1 MSNEVK
7 TYLVNDERL
16 KVEDEIE
23 MAVKN
28 GPQSCITQ
36 YYQQTSNSS
45 SSIMFNV
52 NVPSENTLVSQ
63 KIQIDAVLNMY
74 FEVTADI
81 AANTTLALAPSA
93 FPLNT
98 CINSASMTINN
109 CSVSVSSQD
118 VQERIK
124 KLLHPG
130 FLAKEQAM
138 TAYLPDLYF
147 GSTQELTNQQDDPSS
162 AYAGVKEGNKYGVVP
177 RSASRMEVSKIVNG
191 VTTPLNQGT
200 TGADAIPASVAG
212 ATSYIY
218 VKMYVRESILGMPGL
233 SLSED
238 GSFVGVNNMEFNINL
253 NDCKRIF
260 TSASAT
266 FGGANWLPG
275 VPETNNNLCS
285 NDSAVVMKYYSLPP
299 SEYSKM
305 NVKCV
310 TPYNEFV
317 SYKTV
322 GTATVANTTFPAT
335 ATSNNIQLRQ
345 IPDKLMICIE
355 PTPSSRVYQY
365 SNALTFP
372 ISKVQITLNNRS
384 NLLAELKEEDLFEM
398 SRRNGSL
405 QSFSEYRG
413 TNREIHGNL
422 NTSLGPVVII
432 DPVRDLQLDSYLS
445 SGSIG
450 AFNLQV
456 TVIYRNIER
465 PTSAPVIANIVPQLN
480 IIASYGGVLVTQQG
494 STVSTS
500 GLLTK
505 MSVLETKDKGSASA
519 DVDADEAMAMSGG
532 IVSKG
537 LSQLGQVLRKKG
549 KDKAKSMASKAVS
562 KGADMLQNKISGAG
576 NPSSYNYSGGSF
588 YS

>member
-7 TYLVNDERL
+7 TFLVNDERL
-16 KVEDEIE
+16 KVENDIE

-28 GPQSCITQ
+28 GPQSSITQ

-45 SSIMFNV
+45 SSVMFNI

-63 KIQIDAVLNMY
+63 KIQFDAVLNMY

-81 AANTTLALAPSA
+81 AVATNLAFAPSA

-109 CSVSVSSQD
+109 CSVSVSTQD
-118 VQERIK
+118 VGERIK
-124 KLLHPG
+124 KLLNPG

-138 TAYLPDLYF
+138 TAYLPDLYY
-147 GSTQELTNQQDDPSS
+147 GATQELTNQQATSS
-162 AYAGVKEGNKYGVVP
+162 SSYAGVKEGNKYGVVP
-177 RSASRMEVSKIVNG
+177 RSASRMEVYKVVGG

-200 TGADAIPASVAG
+200 SGAAIIPASVAG

-238 GSFVGVNNMEFNINL
+238 GSFVGVNNIEFNINL

-260 TSASAT
+260 TSSSAL
-266 FGGANWLPG
+266 FGGASWVPG
-275 VPETNNNLCS
+275 VPETNNNLFS
-285 NDSAVVMKYYSLPP
+285 NDSAAVLKYYSLPA

-322 GTATVANTTFPAT
+322 GSAAVGNTSFPAT

-355 PTPSSRVYQY
+355 PTPSSRIYQY

-372 ISKVQITLNNRS
+372 ISKIQITLNNRS

-405 QSFSEYRG
+405 QSYSEYRG
-413 TNREIHGNL
+413 TNREVHGNL

-465 PTSAPVIANIVPQLN
+465 STAAAIANIVPQLN

-505 MSVLETKDKGSASA
+505 MTVLETKDKGSASA

-562 KGADMLQNKISGAG
+562 KGADMLQSKISGAG
-576 NPSSYNYSGGSF
+576 NPSSYNYSGGSY

>member
-28 GPQSCITQ
+28 GPQSSITQ

-63 KIQIDAVLNMY
+63 KIQFDAILNMY

-81 AANTTLALAPSA
+81 AADTNLAFSPSA

-118 VQERIK
+118 VQERLK
-124 KLLHPG
+124 KLLNPG

-138 TAYLPDLYF
+138 TAYLPDLYY
-147 GSTQELTNQQDDPSS
+147 GATQELTNQQGTPSS
-162 AYAGVKEGNKYGVVP
+162 SYAGIKEGNKYGVVP
-177 RSASRMEVSKIVNG
+177 RSASRMEVYKVVNG
-191 VTTPLNQGT
+191 VTTPLNLGT
-200 TGADAIPASVAG
+200 SGAAVIPASVAG

-238 GSFVGVNNMEFNINL
+238 GSFVGVNNIEFNINL

-260 TSASAT
+260 TSASAL
-266 FGGANWLPG
+266 FGGANWVPG

-322 GTATVANTTFPAT
+322 GTATVANTAFPAT

-345 IPDKLMICIE
+345 IPDKLMILIE

-405 QSFSEYRG
+405 QSYSEYRG
-413 TNREIHGNL
+413 TNREVHGNL

-465 PTSAPVIANIVPQLN
+465 STAGTIANIVPQLN
-480 IIASYGGVLVTQQG
+480 IISSYGGVLVTQQG

-505 MSVLETKDKGSASA
+505 MTVLQTKDKGSASA
-519 DVDADEAMAMSGG
+519 DVDADEAMALSGG

-549 KDKAKSMASKAVS
+549 KDKAKSLASKAVS
-562 KGADMLQNKISGAG
+562 KGADLLQSKISGAG
-576 NPSSYNYSGGSF
+576 NPSSYNYSGGSY

>member
-74 FEVTADI
+74 FEVAADI
-81 AANTTLALAPSA
+81 GANTTLAFSPSA

-124 KLLHPG
+124 KLLNPG

-147 GSTQELTNQQDDPSS
+147 GATQELTNQQVTQSS
-162 AYAGVKEGNKYGVVP
+162 SYAGVKQGNKYGVVP
-177 RSASRMEVSKIVNG
+177 RSACRMEVYKVVNG
-191 VTTPLNQGT
+191 VTTNLDQGIT
-200 TGADAIPASVAG
+200 TAIPASVPG

-238 GSFVGVNNMEFNINL
+238 GSFVGVNNMEFNINF

-260 TSASAT
+260 TTSSEL
-266 FGGANWLPG
+266 FGPANWLPG

-322 GTATVANTTFPAT
+322 GTATVANTAFPAT

-405 QSFSEYRG
+405 QSYSEYRG
-413 TNREIHGNL
+413 TNREVHGNL

-465 PTSAPVIANIVPQLN
+465 PEALVVANFVPQLN

-505 MSVLETKDKGSASA
+505 MTVLETKDKGSASA
-519 DVDADEAMAMSGG
+519 DVDADEAMALSGG

>member
-28 GPQSCITQ
+28 GPQSSITQ

-45 SSIMFNV
+45 SSIMFNI

-74 FEVTADI
+74 FEVTNDI
-81 AANTTLALAPSA
+81 PAAHPLAFCPSA

-98 CINSASMTINN
+98 CINSAAMTINN

-124 KLLHPG
+124 KLLNPG

-147 GSTQELTNQQDDPSS
+147 GATQELTNEQATSS
-162 AYAGVKEGNKYGVVP
+162 SSYAGVKQGNKYGVVP
-177 RSASRMEVSKIVNG
+177 RSASRMEVYKIVNG
-191 VTTPLNQGT
+191 VTTELNLGT
-200 TGADAIPASVAG
+200 TGGAIIPASVPG

-218 VKMYVRESILGMPGL
+218 VKLYVRESILGMPGL
-233 SLSED
+233 SLCED
-238 GSFVGVNNMEFNINL
+238 GSFVGVNNIELNINL

-260 TSASAT
+260 TSSDDY
-266 FGGANWLPG
+266 FGPANWLPG
-275 VPETNNNLCS
+275 VPETNNTLIS
-285 NDSAVVMKYYSLPP
+285 NDAAAVLKYYSLPP

-310 TPYNEFV
+310 TPYNEFI

-322 GTATVANTTFPAT
+322 GTATVANTAFPAT
-335 ATSNNIQLRQ
+335 STSNNIQLRQ

-355 PTPSSRVYQY
+355 PTPSSRNYKY

-413 TNREIHGNL
+413 TNREVHGNL

-456 TVIYRNIER
+456 TVIFRNIER
-465 PTSAPVIANIVPQLN
+465 AAGNDIANFIPQLN

-505 MSVLETKDKGSASA
+505 MSVLETKDKGSSSA
-519 DVDADEAMAMSGG
+519 DVDADEAMALSGG
-532 IVSKG
+532 VISKG
-537 LSQLGQVLRKKG
+537 LTQLGQVLRKKG
-549 KDKAKSMASKAVS
+549 KDKARSVASKAVS
-562 KGADMLQNKISGAG
+562 KGADMLQNKLSGSAA
-576 NPSSYNYSGGSF
+576 PSSYNYSGGSY